1 MPKQPPLSGFEELFS
16 SPPTCTDDIRGFP
29 DLPRNTLTRNAKWFG
44 LAGEYLVDSIL
55 LRFKIYTSH
64 LPEMLPADRIVHLP
78 DGNNLRLQVK
88 TCCRPRNGYFHFTLA
103 KGYHRSPTG
112 VKRYE
117 DSDFDLVALVAL
129 SENAIKFTA
138 DRHQSQKV
146 ALDEIHAL
154 RADPCASLERA
165 IDDLGLTDDGTGI
178 PAHAG
183 GVQ

>member
-1 MPKQPPLSGFEELFS
+1 LS
-16 SPPTCTDDIRGFP
+16 
-29 DLPRNTLTRNAKWFG
+29 
-44 LAGEYLVDSIL
+44 GEYLVGSIL

-64 LPEMLPADRIVHLP
+64 LPGMLPADRIAHLP

-103 KGYHRSPTG
+103 KGYHRSPNG
-112 VKRYE
+112 VKRYA

-138 DRHQSQKV
+138 DRNQSQKV

-154 RADPCASLERA
+154 SADPCASLERA
-165 IDDLGLTDDGTGI
+165 IDDLELTDDSTGI
-178 PAHAG
+178 PAHAR

>member
-1 MPKQPPLSGFEELFS
+1 MSKQPLLRGFEELFS
-16 SPPTCTDDIRGFP
+16 SPPTSTDDIRDFP
-29 DLPRNTLTRNAKWFG
+29 DLSRNTMTRHAKWFG
-44 LAGEYLVDSIL
+44 LSGEYLVDSIL

-78 DGNNLRLQVK
+78 DGNNLRLQIK
-88 TCCRPRNGYFHFTLA
+88 TCCRPRNGYFHFTLT
-103 KGYHRSPTG
+103 KGYHRSPNG

-117 DSDFDLVALVAL
+117 DNDFDLVALVAL

-138 DRHQSQKV
+138 DKHQSQKV

-165 IDDLGLTDDGTGI
+165 IDDLGLTDDSTGI
-178 PAHAG
+178 PAQVG